1 MIKFP
6 DFDNCGYVWVYPCS
20 HEIYTLVF
28 RNKGTLCLQ
37 LNLKLFKEIMCVHI
51 HPHTQTQNNKSKGA
65 NVKW

>member
-1 MIKFP
+1 MY
-6 DFDNCGYVWVYPCS
+6 GYVLVLMK
-20 HEIYTLVF
+20 YTL
-28 RNKGTLCLQ
+28 KYSGIKEQ